1 MHGFMLPPFGSWRVR
16 FSEGSETA
24 LDCAPSRTPF
34 SVRGVAAHRLMNVSG
49 VTRRPILG
57 LPGQGEY
64 AESEASQ
71 PAGPTA
77 RGCPNL
83 PCRVSWFGQ
92 HPPPGLV
99 DQVRRCT
106 PSGGRAPLS
115 RRDAAAAALVL
126 ALDILVPRAAATPL
140 RRRPV

>member
-83 PCRVSWFGQ
+83 PRRVSWFGQ

-99 DQVRRCT
+99 DQVLMELVGACRT
-106 PSGGRAPLS
+106 GMTRA
-115 RRDAAAAALVL
+115 
-126 ALDILVPRAAATPL
+126 
-140 RRRPV
+140 